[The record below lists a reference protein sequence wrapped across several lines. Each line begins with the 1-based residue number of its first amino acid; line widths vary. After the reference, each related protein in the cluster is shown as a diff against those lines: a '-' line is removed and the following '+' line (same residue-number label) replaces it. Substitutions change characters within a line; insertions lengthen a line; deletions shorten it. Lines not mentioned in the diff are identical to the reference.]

1 MAIRA
6 MIFWDF
12 IARCV
17 ILIWFTKA
25 LHQIKASSSIVF
37 SFLCYEFEESHS
49 MASGTRL
56 CFLAYAHRALYW
68 QHALLDKQQEVR
80 NISLLAY
87 SYLRTNR
94 IVEIRRS
101 SLAWLVFID
110 FQNLR
115 IKRFSSEKYC
125 YETHF
130 SYSTARRPWLA
141 LLHIHREI
149 DLDVHEVI
157 DRFAIRHPRRMKL
170 INFLDS
176 DRLNEICFSMR

>member
-1 MAIRA
+1 M
-6 MIFWDF
+6 
-12 IARCV
+12 
-17 ILIWFTKA
+17 
-25 LHQIKASSSIVF
+25 
-37 SFLCYEFEESHS
+37 
-49 MASGTRL
+49 
-56 CFLAYAHRALYW
+56 
-68 QHALLDKQQEVR
+68 LDKQQEVR

-115 IKRFSSEKYC
+115 IKRVSSDNNC
-125 YETHF
+125 YETHS

-176 DRLNEICFSMR
+176 DRLNEICFSKR